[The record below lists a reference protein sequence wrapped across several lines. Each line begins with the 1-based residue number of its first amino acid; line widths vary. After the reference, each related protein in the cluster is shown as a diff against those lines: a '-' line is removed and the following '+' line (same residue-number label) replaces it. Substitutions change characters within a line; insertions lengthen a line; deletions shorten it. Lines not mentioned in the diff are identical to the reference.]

1 MQVEGQ
7 RAEASA
13 TVAATG
19 EWVSNTYPTCPLL
32 GDSLSKERLIPDG
45 LTERHLSVS
54 KDSSAVD
61 GDASD

>member
-19 EWVSNTYPTCPLL
+19 EWVSNTYPTCPSL
-32 GDSLSKERLIPDG
+32 GDSPPKGE
-45 LTERHLSVS
+45 LTPHDCILGIFYALKVTV
-54 KDSSAVD
+54 AD

>member
-19 EWVSNTYPTCPLL
+19 EWVSNTYPTCPPL
-32 GDSLSKERLIPDG
+32 GDSPPKGELTPDDCALG
-45 LTERHLSVS
+45 IFCALKFTV
-54 KDSSAVD
+54 AD